1 MSLQIC
7 APVSVIRNE
16 KPSTSNNTCP
26 YKTAK
31 VRHLPQQIQ
40 SLSAQPPLPN
50 VKHALGDAHILGRLG
65 TVVRQSDSGGHFRV
79 PFTVSRMI
87 LDVTLWSSRG
97 VAMSLQKLTDLGL
110 SLGRFGDRRLDK
122 RGRRCSDAWSC
133 VRACACGD
141 WRAGGGRRRSA
152 SGDFWPTPR

>member
-16 KPSTSNNTCP
+16 KPNNSNNTCP

-50 VKHALGDAHILGRLG
+50 VKHALGRMAEAAWEAYAHSRKSPHTRKAGPEFAHPDYDLALDWIAAHEAVTAAQR
-65 TVVRQSDSGGHFRV
+65 RFENRSG
-79 PFTVSRMI
+79 
-87 LDVTLWSSRG
+87 
-97 VAMSLQKLTDLGL
+97 AN
-110 SLGRFGDRRLDK
+110 RFLLI
-122 RGRRCSDAWSC
+122 
-133 VRACACGD
+133 
-141 WRAGGGRRRSA
+141 
-152 SGDFWPTPR
+152 

>member
-16 KPSTSNNTCP
+16 KPNNSNNTCP

-50 VKHALGDAHILGRLG
+50 VKHALATNR
-65 TVVRQSDSGGHFRV
+65 SGSTAGE
-79 PFTVSRMI
+79 PG
-87 LDVTLWSSRG
+87 RG
-97 VAMSLQKLTDLGL
+97 VGCPQKISHGGAKTG
-110 SLGRFGDRRLDK
+110 SIEWHPSFEVHR
-122 RGRRCSDAWSC
+122 C
-133 VRACACGD
+133 VRGG
-141 WRAGGGRRRSA
+141 AG
-152 SGDFWPTPR
+152 PHQN

>member
-16 KPSTSNNTCP
+16 KPNNSNNTCP

-50 VKHALGDAHILGRLG
+50 VKHALTARRQAIGGTGTCTPLDCGLVGYSLPRL
-65 TVVRQSDSGGHFRV
+65 
-79 PFTVSRMI
+79 PP
-87 LDVTLWSSRG
+87 
-97 VAMSLQKLTDLGL
+97 A
-110 SLGRFGDRRLDK
+110 
-122 RGRRCSDAWSC
+122 RGRGSAQ
-133 VRACACGD
+133 
-141 WRAGGGRRRSA
+141 AGSQSGR
-152 SGDFWPTPR
+152 

>member
-16 KPSTSNNTCP
+16 KPNNSNNTCP

-50 VKHALGDAHILGRLG
+50 VKHALVEK
-65 TVVRQSDSGGHFRV
+65 TVVYISGSGVWDSAFETIVGGFKPV
-79 PFTVSRMI
+79 Y
-87 LDVTLWSSRG
+87 D
-97 VAMSLQKLTDLGL
+97 AMAKQGLQ
-110 SLGRFGDRRLDK
+110 
-122 RGRRCSDAWSC
+122 
-133 VRACACGD
+133 
-141 WRAGGGRRRSA
+141 A
-152 SGDFWPTPR
+152 SGLPMIIYTATD

>member
-16 KPSTSNNTCP
+16 KPNNSNNTCP

-50 VKHALGDAHILGRLG
+50 VKHALAARTGRQWPWWGQYHVSAATMLPIPTSIG
-65 TVVRQSDSGGHFRV
+65 TLLATAAMGTIPPV
-79 PFTVSRMI
+79 PAPM
-87 LDVTLWSSRG
+87 G
-97 VAMSLQKLTDLGL
+97 
-110 SLGRFGDRRLDK
+110 
-122 RGRRCSDAWSC
+122 
-133 VRACACGD
+133 
-141 WRAGGGRRRSA
+141 
-152 SGDFWPTPR
+152 

>member
-16 KPSTSNNTCP
+16 KPNNSNNTCP

-50 VKHALGDAHILGRLG
+50 VKHALAD
-65 TVVRQSDSGGHFRV
+65 TPSQVSQSDDQRSPVCRGKARQCDI
-79 PFTVSRMI
+79 PRKRST
-87 LDVTLWSSRG
+87 SS
-97 VAMSLQKLTDLGL
+97 SITDARPPASEGL
-110 SLGRFGDRRLDK
+110 
-122 RGRRCSDAWSC
+122 
-133 VRACACGD
+133 RA
-141 WRAGGGRRRSA
+141 
-152 SGDFWPTPR
+152 

>member
-16 KPSTSNNTCP
+16 KPNNSNNTCP

-50 VKHALGDAHILGRLG
+50 VKHALAPGPAAASFTYGSTGLHAQRLASMPCPARG
-65 TVVRQSDSGGHFRV
+65 ERTARVNIWQQRTRGWRSNKTRAGVSATNKAGENAAPFPGRV
-79 PFTVSRMI
+79 PRIRQFQY
-87 LDVTLWSSRG
+87 LLGQTLRPVG
-97 VAMSLQKLTDLGL
+97 HCPPLG
-110 SLGRFGDRRLDK
+110 
-122 RGRRCSDAWSC
+122 A
-133 VRACACGD
+133 
-141 WRAGGGRRRSA
+141 
-152 SGDFWPTPR
+152 

>member
-16 KPSTSNNTCP
+16 KPNNSNNTCP

-50 VKHALGDAHILGRLG
+50 VKHALAAAGASAAGDPGNTPLDARSGAPVEQAPRGFIDGDGAALRVTMRGRVELLLGR
-65 TVVRQSDSGGHFRV
+65 
-79 PFTVSRMI
+79 
-87 LDVTLWSSRG
+87 
-97 VAMSLQKLTDLGL
+97 
-110 SLGRFGDRRLDK
+110 
-122 RGRRCSDAWSC
+122 
-133 VRACACGD
+133 
-141 WRAGGGRRRSA
+141 RS
-152 SGDFWPTPR
+152 

>member
-16 KPSTSNNTCP
+16 KPNNSNNTCP

-50 VKHALGDAHILGRLG
+50 VKHALVEWIEQNLFAATGR
-65 TVVRQSDSGGHFRV
+65 
-79 PFTVSRMI
+79 
-87 LDVTLWSSRG
+87 WN
-97 VAMSLQKLTDLGL
+97 
-110 SLGRFGDRRLDK
+110 DRRLIIFTQWEDTRIWLEK
-122 RGRRCSDAWSC
+122 RLKEAF
-133 VRACACGD
+133 GD
-141 WRAGGGRRRSA
+141 TDRNDERIA
-152 SGDFWPTPR
+152 T